1 MKKVIIS
8 FILITSIIYTSFS
21 QKNVSPNSNDIQIAE
36 TLKKSYP
43 DDNVAL
49 ESSEDYISFGF
60 NKKTNKVTVNHT
72 LTEALINLDTRAD
85 IQKYCFYD
93 GESKITEFGVRY
105 KNNRDLSLRITDE
118 AYKNNELFH
127 NDSRVKYVHLD
138 FPLKGY
144 RYLTT
149 IGKEYFDIKYFTK
162 IYFNSEY
169 PTENKTIRIEV
180 PNWLDIELKEI
191 NFENFNIS
199 KSVTDT
205 KKQDAKVYSYTLE
218 NINAF
223 DKEKNAPGPTYI
235 YPHILFL
242 PKSHTKND
250 EKEVIFNSTQD
261 LYNWYKSL
269 VDALE
274 NDRTSLKEKVI
285 ELTKDATTDDE
296 KIKNIYYWVQDN
308 IRYIAFEDGIA
319 GFKPDEASNVYNKKY
334 GDCKGMANLTKQML
348 VEAGFDARLTWI
360 GTKRIAYDYST
371 PNLSVDNHMICT
383 LFKDGKTIF
392 LDGTEKFNAYG
403 EYADRI
409 QGKQVL
415 IENGKE
421 FILKKVPVNN
431 ASFNKQTINYNLV
444 LKGDDLVG
452 TADKTF
458 NGESR
463 SNILYYFNTLK
474 NDKKEEFL
482 SWYLRMGNNNIKVSN
497 IETSDLLDRDVK
509 LDISYDI
516 TLKNAVSSF
525 DDIIYVDIDFDK
537 EFAKFDF
544 DKRKTD
550 YIFSYKKA
558 LESITI
564 LEIPANYKISQLP
577 KNISIKSD
585 NYELSVDF
593 SQQNNTISYKKIFS
607 IKNAKIEKSDFKQ
620 WDEFISKLKNV
631 YNEQV
636 IITKQ

>member
-1 MKKVIIS
+1 M
-8 FILITSIIYTSFS
+8 
-21 QKNVSPNSNDIQIAE
+21 
-36 TLKKSYP
+36 
-43 DDNVAL
+43 
-49 ESSEDYISFGF
+49 
-60 NKKTNKVTVNHT
+60 
-72 LTEALINLDTRAD
+72 
-85 IQKYCFYD
+85 
-93 GESKITEFGVRY
+93 
-105 KNNRDLSLRITDE
+105 
-118 AYKNNELFH
+118 
-127 NDSRVKYVHLD
+127 
-138 FPLKGY
+138 
-144 RYLTT
+144 
-149 IGKEYFDIKYFTK
+149 
-162 IYFNSEY
+162 
-169 PTENKTIRIEV
+169 
-180 PNWLDIELKEI
+180 
-191 NFENFNIS
+191 
-199 KSVTDT
+199 
-205 KKQDAKVYSYTLE
+205 
-218 NINAF
+218 
-223 DKEKNAPGPTYI
+223 
-235 YPHILFL
+235 
-242 PKSHTKND
+242 
-250 EKEVIFNSTQD
+250 IFNSTQD

-269 VDALE
+269 VDGLE
-274 NDRTSLKEKVI
+274 NDRTSLKKKVI
-285 ELTKDATTDDE
+285 ELTKNAKTDDE

-392 LDGTEKFNAYG
+392 LDGTEKFNAFG

-421 FILKKVPVNN
+421 FILKKVPVND

-509 LDISYDI
+509 LDISYNI

-544 DKRKTD
+544 DERKTD

-564 LEIPANYKISQLP
+564 LEIPENYKISQLP

-593 SQQNNTISYKKIFS
+593 SQQNNTISYKKLFS

-631 YNEQV
+631 YNEQI

>member
-1 MKKVIIS
+1 M
-8 FILITSIIYTSFS
+8 
-21 QKNVSPNSNDIQIAE
+21 
-36 TLKKSYP
+36 
-43 DDNVAL
+43 
-49 ESSEDYISFGF
+49 
-60 NKKTNKVTVNHT
+60 
-72 LTEALINLDTRAD
+72 
-85 IQKYCFYD
+85 
-93 GESKITEFGVRY
+93 
-105 KNNRDLSLRITDE
+105 
-118 AYKNNELFH
+118 
-127 NDSRVKYVHLD
+127 
-138 FPLKGY
+138 
-144 RYLTT
+144 
-149 IGKEYFDIKYFTK
+149 
-162 IYFNSEY
+162 
-169 PTENKTIRIEV
+169 
-180 PNWLDIELKEI
+180 
-191 NFENFNIS
+191 
-199 KSVTDT
+199 
-205 KKQDAKVYSYTLE
+205 
-218 NINAF
+218 
-223 DKEKNAPGPTYI
+223 
-235 YPHILFL
+235 
-242 PKSHTKND
+242 
-250 EKEVIFNSTQD
+250 
-261 LYNWYKSL
+261 
-269 VDALE
+269 
-274 NDRTSLKEKVI
+274 
-285 ELTKDATTDDE
+285 
-296 KIKNIYYWVQDN
+296 
-308 IRYIAFEDGIA
+308 
-319 GFKPDEASNVYNKKY
+319 
-334 GDCKGMANLTKQML
+334 
-348 VEAGFDARLTWI
+348 EAGFDSRLVWI

-421 FILKKVPVNN
+421 FILKKVPIND

-482 SWYLRMGNNNIKVSN
+482 SWYLRMGNNNIKVSH
-497 IETSDLLDRDVK
+497 IETSDLLDRDIK

-544 DKRKTD
+544 DERKTN

-564 LEIPANYKISQLP
+564 LEIPGNYKISQLP

-631 YNEQV
+631 YNEQI